1 MSRRYGFLVV
11 AAAVSVASAGW
22 AQSRGDT
29 RYLCYTRSSGFMWA
43 SQDHSCRVM
52 VLENF
57 GSQSRIEL
65 LENCYFLNRDADRRG
80 ERDIVDNSQ
89 LFTYRCD

>member
-1 MSRRYGFLVV
+1 MRRLSGFLLVS
-11 AAAVSVASAGW
+11 AAVSVASSSW

-43 SQDHSCRVM
+43 SQEHSCQVM
-52 VLENF
+52 VLENY

-65 LENCYFLNRDADRRG
+65 LENCHFLNRDADRRG
-80 ERDIVDNSQ
+80 ERDIVDNRE
-89 LFTYRCD
+89 LFAYRCN

>member
-1 MSRRYGFLVV
+1 MRMMCGFLLMS
-11 AAAVSVASAGW
+11 AAVSVATASW

-29 RYLCYTRSSGFMWA
+29 RYLCYTRSTGLMWA
-43 SQDHSCRVM
+43 SQEHSCQVM

-65 LENCYFLNRDADRRG
+65 LENCYHLNRDADRKG
-80 ERDIVDNSQ
+80 ERDIVNNRE
-89 LFTYRCD
+89 LFTYRCN